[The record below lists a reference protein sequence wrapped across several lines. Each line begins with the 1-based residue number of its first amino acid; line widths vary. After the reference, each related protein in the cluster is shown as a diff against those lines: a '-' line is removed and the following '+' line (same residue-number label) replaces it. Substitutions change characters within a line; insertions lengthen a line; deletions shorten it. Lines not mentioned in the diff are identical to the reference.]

1 MNPEESI
8 ERYFQFLAD
17 PSTLVDQ
24 ERVNE
29 LRRSIDSTTSLMDR
43 ALLISELERAES
55 ADPTEVVKGFISHG
69 RRWAEAKGVSS
80 SALRSVGVP
89 AEVLSAAGIDGRRKG
104 NEPRPSGRVGRGR
117 GVTSTEVREHVL
129 SRTAPFTYQQVM
141 VDTGSSLMTVR
152 KAVERLLGEQKV
164 ALVGQDAEWAG
175 PGRAPNLYS
184 VC

>member
-69 RRWAEAKGVSS
+69 RRCGCFATASPPPP
-80 SALRSVGVP
+80 ALRSSTGWGRCSP
-89 AEVLSAAGIDGRRKG
+89 SAEAS
-104 NEPRPSGRVGRGR
+104 
-117 GVTSTEVREHVL
+117 
-129 SRTAPFTYQQVM
+129 
-141 VDTGSSLMTVR
+141 
-152 KAVERLLGEQKV
+152 
-164 ALVGQDAEWAG
+164 
-175 PGRAPNLYS
+175 
-184 VC
+184 